1 MTTIVIKPKTK
12 EEQIFLTRLF
22 KKMNVEAHVV
32 DEPVLNFETRKA
44 MEDVE
49 MKKGERVE
57 DSKDLFDKLGI

>member
-1 MTTIVIKPKTK
+1 MSTIVIKPKTK

-32 DEPVLNFETRKA
+32 QEPIPNFETRKA

-49 MKKGERVE
+49 MKKGERAGN
-57 DSKDLFDKLGI
+57 SKDLFNKLGI